1 MRVLWI
7 GTVLVPTFLSLAASE
22 AAQESE
28 GPELRFESEAEYIG
42 PVFDDDALRQ
52 RQGRHES
59 SAGLIDVYNVWTSFQ
74 KVKLKSNLTIVG
86 HSYQIC
92 QDLHP
97 TMTFA
102 SLVYAYDGPLTI
114 RVEHRL
120 SSGGGTIPCTV
131 TVPGLGLW
139 LLTCSGP
146 PIEIRPGFYKVTST
160 HTVTSGGS
168 GSGKETTSFDML
180 GSCS

>member
-1 MRVLWI
+1 MRLLWI
-7 GTVLVPTFLSLAASE
+7 GTVLVPTILSLTASE

-28 GPELRFESEAEYIG
+28 GPELRVLESEAQYFG
-42 PVFDDDALRQ
+42 PVLSDRAEERRLAERRQ
-52 RQGRHES
+52 SGD
-59 SAGLIDVYNVWTSFQ
+59 IDLYNVWTSFQ
-74 KVKLKSNLTIVG
+74 KVTLKSNLTIVG

-102 SLVYAYDGPLTI
+102 SLVFAYDGPLTI

-120 SSGGGTIPCTV
+120 SGGGGTTLCTNNV
-131 TVPGLGLW
+131 SSSGFW
-139 LLTCSGP
+139 LLTCTVRP
-146 PIEIRPGFYKVTST
+146 TDIRPGFYKVTSV

-168 GSGKETTSFDML
+168 GNGKETASFDMF
-180 GSCS
+180 GSC